1 MSTRKRANTC
11 ESSGF
16 VARHAIR
23 TCSISRATDGDY
35 MSEYAKLRAFVE
47 AVSGQ
52 PVPDASFNM
61 LTRILDQKRS
71 GETNEEFC
79 QRITQRMTSHLFAS
93 CPVKL
98 FVSPAV
104 WAELKEADQTKT
116 AHSVNSETDAEFR
129 ERIMATWGSQRTH
142 PLTTLDTAE
151 GIELDAFAW
160 LYYDRLRADGETDEQ
175 LRAACRAKETR

>member
-1 MSTRKRANTC
+1 
-11 ESSGF
+11 
-16 VARHAIR
+16 
-23 TCSISRATDGDY
+23 
-35 MSEYAKLRAFVE
+35 MSE
-47 AVSGQ
+47 
-52 PVPDASFNM
+52 SFDM

-116 AHSVNSETDAEFR
+116 ARSVSTGSAAFDVLSKHLPEYEWPRIQGHVVSVIVLDELGSEKIT
-129 ERIMATWGSQRTH
+129 S
-142 PLTTLDTAE
+142 TLLPPDV
-151 GIELDAFAW
+151 
-160 LYYDRLRADGETDEQ
+160 
-175 LRAACRAKETR
+175 K